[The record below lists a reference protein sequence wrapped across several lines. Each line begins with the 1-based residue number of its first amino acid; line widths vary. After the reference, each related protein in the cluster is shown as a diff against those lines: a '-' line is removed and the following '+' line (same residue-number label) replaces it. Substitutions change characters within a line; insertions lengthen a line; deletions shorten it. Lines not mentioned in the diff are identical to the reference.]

1 MMNFFDELIF
11 YYIECKI
18 NNSYTN
24 RLMKYGNTPQGL
36 FWKNSFTQIHRFEM
50 IITALNKYYNLKKF
64 SVCDIGCGY
73 GKFLEF
79 LRNRLNKS
87 TFQYQGCDLNNTLI
101 DHCTKTYSDK
111 NCKFYKKSSPQGMV
125 DFSVISGTFNLSVTN
140 NIKIWERYI
149 LKNLANIWKQTNK
162 IMAFNLLHK
171 NEKNIKQG
179 LYYTNKN
186 WIKDICEQNFGKTEF
201 IFSSVLPE
209 DILIIVQT

>member
-1 MMNFFDELIF
+1 MSFFDELSF
-11 YYIECKI
+11 SYLEYKI

-24 RLMKYGNTPQGL
+24 RLMKYGNSPQGL
-36 FWKNSFTQIHRFEM
+36 FWKNSFTQIHRFEL
-50 IITALNKYYNLKKF
+50 IITALNKYSDLKKF
-64 SVCDIGCGY
+64 TICDIGCGY
-73 GKFLEF
+73 GKFFEF
-79 LRNRLNKS
+79 LRDKLKKS
-87 TFQYQGCDLNNTLI
+87 TFQYKGCDLNNKLI
-101 DHCTKTYSDK
+101 DYCTKNYSDK

-149 LKNLANIWKQTNK
+149 LKNLTNIWKQTNK
-162 IMAFNLLHK
+162 IMAFNLLHQ

-209 DILIIVQT
+209 DILIIVHT